1 MLTLYFAPGSSWM
14 APRIAL
20 REIELP
26 QRAPR
31 RRASLRTLGS
41 SRHNPGEHG

>member
-31 RRASLRTLGS
+31 RRARLHALGS
-41 SRHNPGEHG
+41 SPRNPGEHG